1 MATAFDATSL
11 ATYSTNHPPYGGGAG
26 ALAIVKI
33 HVSMPVIAAALGTI
47 SGGASD
53 TLKIW
58 SIPCGTLIERVLV
71 HPTTAEGATCT
82 ITIGDGDSAAAY
94 LASSS
99 INATTIVGSIGT
111 DAYVAYG
118 GRLYLNDDS
127 YLTITF
133 GTDTDVD
140 TAVFDVYVYCWFNT
154 DLLEHA

>member
-1 MATAFDATSL
+1 MATAHNATTL
-11 ATYSTNHPPYGGGAG
+11 AGFSGNHQPAYGGGAC
-26 ALAIVKI
+26 IVKI
-33 HVSMPVIAAALGTI
+33 HCDMGAIATALGATI
-47 SGGASD
+47 NGSASD

-82 ITIGDGDSAAAY
+82 ITIGDGDDADGY

-118 GRLYLNDDS
+118 GRLYLTDDS

-133 GTDTDVD
+133 GTCTDVD
-140 TAVFDVYVYCWFNT
+140 TAVFDVYVYCYMVD
-154 DLLEHA
+154 DLIDHA